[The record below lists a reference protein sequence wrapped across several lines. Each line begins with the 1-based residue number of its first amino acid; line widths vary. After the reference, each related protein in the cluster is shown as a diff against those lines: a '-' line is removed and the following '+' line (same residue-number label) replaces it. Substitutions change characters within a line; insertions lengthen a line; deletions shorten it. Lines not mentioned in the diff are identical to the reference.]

1 VERRGLTS
9 SSGPLDLLELCSL
22 AKEASTQD
30 RQKLGTTR
38 RMIEIFK
45 FISKE
50 KTIKVIKLSKNII
63 DI

>member
-1 VERRGLTS
+1 
-9 SSGPLDLLELCSL
+9 
-22 AKEASTQD
+22 
-30 RQKLGTTR
+30 
-38 RMIEIFK
+38 MIEIFK